1 MDEANEER
9 PAVLMGHSLELGV
22 AVVAA
27 IVGGR
32 AVRVSGEETERAR
45 ERGIRQPR
53 VAWRRPAWYL

>member
-22 AVVAA
+22 AVVEA

-45 ERGIRQPR
+45 ERGIRRPR